1 MVNYLFWI
9 FLIICILGTIQVIDG
24 MGLKDS
30 FWFCFFCSMT
40 ICLCIDFI
48 LEDFG
53 VWEFV
58 SVYVSQLLL

>member
-1 MVNYLFWI
+1 MDNCLFWI
-9 FLIICILGTIQVIDG
+9 FLVLCMISTIQVIDG

-30 FWFCFFCSMT
+30 FWFCFFCSMS

-58 SVYVSQLLL
+58 SVYVLQL